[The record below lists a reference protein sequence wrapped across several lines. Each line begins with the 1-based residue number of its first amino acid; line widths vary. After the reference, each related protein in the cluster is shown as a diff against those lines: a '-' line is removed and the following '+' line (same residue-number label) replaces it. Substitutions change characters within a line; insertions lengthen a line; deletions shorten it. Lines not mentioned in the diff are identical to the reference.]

1 MSRDSQSYHR
11 DRDYAILSR
20 RSVFESEIKSLR
32 HLMDGGCTRIW
43 PCLSDS
49 KGEYSD
55 KKTVRFVGQIAE
67 EKQYQ
72 QMHERQYDRYARRI
86 PFYRDLLY
94 CVLRTLAAGYTDYR
108 SGVDY
113 GAADRVLFADL
124 TDAFEGNFG
133 GLLDW
138 NCVFQMGRLYK
149 LLTGEKIDICRLN
162 PGPEEMTDEM
172 LKEEMAETGE
182 EMLTEEMTYEES
194 YRAMEEELGE
204 RLGYDMEEI
213 RKEEER
219 EEWILE
225 TKQTGENERI
235 RAAFPAK
242 KRFCRSVKEILLYL
256 EGNAIDA
263 GELEAEMKE
272 LIFQFLS
279 DRRLSVFD
287 EEEAYI
293 EVMVQLK
300 RTIRKAILAAAVYEI
315 DGIDGCGSGCGG
327 GLRYQRIFL

>member
-1 MSRDSQSYHR
+1 MSRDSRSCHS
-11 DRDYAILSR
+11 DREYAILSR

-32 HLMDGGCTRIW
+32 HLMDGGRTRIW
-43 PCLSDS
+43 PWLSDS
-49 KGEYSD
+49 GGEYSD
-55 KKTVRFVGQIAE
+55 KKAVRFVGQIIE
-67 EKQYQ
+67 EQQYQ
-72 QMHERQYDRYARRI
+72 KMHDRHFDRYAGRL
-86 PFYRDLLY
+86 PFYGHLLY
-94 CVLRTLAAGYTDYR
+94 CVLRTLTAGHTDYQ

-124 TDAFEGNFG
+124 TDALEGNFG

-138 NCVFQMGRLYK
+138 NCAFQMKMLYE
-149 LLTGEKIDICRLN
+149 LLTGEKIEIDRLN
-162 PGPEEMTDEM
+162 PGPVEMTDEI
-172 LKEEMAETGE
+172 LREERAETGE
-182 EMLTEEMTYEES
+182 EMAEEEMAYEES

-213 RKEEER
+213 RREEER
-219 EEWILE
+219 EEQILE
-225 TKQTGENERI
+225 AKQAGENERI

-242 KRFCRSVKEILLYL
+242 RHFCRSVREILLYL
-256 EGNAIDA
+256 ENNAIDA

-287 EEEAYI
+287 EEEAFV

-300 RTIRKAILAAAVYEI
+300 RTIQKAQDCAE
-315 DGIDGCGSGCGG
+315 D
-327 GLRYQRIFL
+327 